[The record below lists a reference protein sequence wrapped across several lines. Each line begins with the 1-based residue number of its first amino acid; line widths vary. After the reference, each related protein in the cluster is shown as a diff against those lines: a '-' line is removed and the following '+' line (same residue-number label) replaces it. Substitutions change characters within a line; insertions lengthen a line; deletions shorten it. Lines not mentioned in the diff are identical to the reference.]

1 MENNRI
7 QILKEILLDLHHGA
21 SPESVQERFNQH
33 FKGVSA
39 LEISMMA
46 VSYTHLTLPTN

>member
-21 SPESVQERFNQH
+21 SPENVQ
-33 FKGVSA
+33 
-39 LEISMMA
+39 A
-46 VSYTHLTLPTN
+46 VSYTHLVLAVSYVKFQMIYYNIKV